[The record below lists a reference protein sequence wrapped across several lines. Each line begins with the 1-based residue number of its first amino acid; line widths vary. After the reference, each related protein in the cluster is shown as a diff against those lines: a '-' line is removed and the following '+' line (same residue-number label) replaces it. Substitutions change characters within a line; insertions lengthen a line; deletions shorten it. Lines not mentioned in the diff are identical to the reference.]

1 MNTSSILTRRAV
13 RACAIALT
21 AAAAALGGT
30 AAAHASTGGSYW
42 EDGYYVALD
51 TQAHWITASYD
62 GLNVAVADGSMY
74 AGTRLIQWYNDG
86 AAEQKW
92 YFDQVYDADGGFEGY
107 LLRNENSGQCMST
120 DGRAGDSVFQEAC
133 NPALLTER
141 FWHYGSPGTNNSFQN
156 RYTGLYLDV
165 SGGGY
170 GAGTNIDL
178 WYYNNHGNQTFW
190 VSNVS
195 S

>member
-1 MNTSSILTRRAV
+1 MNTSSILTRHAA

-30 AAAHASTGGSYW
+30 AAAHASTGGSYS
-42 EDGYYVALD
+42 EDGFTVILD

-62 GLNVAVADGSMY
+62 GMNLGVANGSQY
-74 AGTRLIQWYNDG
+74 AGTRVIQWYIDST
-86 AAEQKW
+86 AEQKW
-92 YFDQVYDADGGFEGY
+92 YFDQVYDAESGFEGY

-120 DGRAGDSVFQEAC
+120 DGRAGDTVFQEAC

-141 FWHYGSPGTNNSFQN
+141 FWRYGSTGVNNWFEN
-156 RYTGLYLDV
+156 RYTGDYLDV
-165 SGGGY
+165 SGYGY

-178 WYYNNHGNQTFW
+178 WPSNNSGNQTFW